1 VVVSRPDSR
10 RNSGTGSAT
19 VRGVER
25 PLTSAVQAWMDGD
38 TLNILGTTDFTWAD
52 FEIPPPNIGGIVQV
66 EDNVHIEVL
75 IVAKRE
81 AQA

>member
-1 VVVSRPDSR
+1 VLVSRSDSR
-10 RNSGTGSAT
+10 RSNVTGPAT

-25 PLTSAVQAWMDGD
+25 PLTFAVQARMDGD
-38 TLNILGTTDFTWAD
+38 TLDILGTTDFTWAD

-81 AQA
+81 A